1 LDSQYDFVCF
11 RKTLA
16 SLMDATLD
24 QVDPQYRNWFAA
36 NTYSVTKQLQKV
48 TFLLQVL
55 PNGTMLLDEG
65 FDDTQVM
72 MNKDSFGRQF
82 ERACVPRKGGEETT
96 GEDVKT
102 FQAYA
107 TSIDGFRV
115 LVCTP
120 PDAMMDDERP
130 VEIKLRLPP
139 LLGLTDREEFCNGLV
154 NLRLE
159 MLGFGEKSEDGE
171 QVHVTRIERRE
182 RGDDDG
188 ASEVCVTVL
197 ISGVPPIERL
207 TPLSRQPQSYCRA
220 CGRYTAIRVHSQQS
234 LKPDSLPTYFFPTIR
249 LSTCPSIHRGT
260 HSPSSPH

>member
-1 LDSQYDFVCF
+1 
-11 RKTLA
+11 
-16 SLMDATLD
+16 
-24 QVDPQYRNWFAA
+24 
-36 NTYSVTKQLQKV
+36 
-48 TFLLQVL
+48 
-55 PNGTMLLDEG
+55 
-65 FDDTQVM
+65 M

-96 GEDVKT
+96 EEDVKT
-102 FQAYA
+102 FQAFA

-120 PDAMMDDERP
+120 PDAMTDDERP

-182 RGDDDG
+182 RHDDVDG
-188 ASEVCVTVL
+188 ASEVWPNCSHQRNT
-197 ISGVPPIERL
+197 S
-207 TPLSRQPQSYCRA
+207 
-220 CGRYTAIRVHSQQS
+220 H
-234 LKPDSLPTYFFPTIR
+234 
-249 LSTCPSIHRGT
+249 
-260 HSPSSPH
+260 